1 MDRVIKMIIETLA
14 EYGAELGSDS
24 VIVKN
29 GKETGIR
36 ILQIRGR
43 LRFESCATGALRM
56 SGSPKPETVR
66 NFVEKFWFWTKQHT
80 EAK

>member
-1 MDRVIKMIIETLA
+1 MIIETLA
-14 EYGAELGSDS
+14 EYGAELGSDG

-36 ILQIRGR
+36 IQQVRGR
-43 LRFESCATGALRM
+43 LRFESRTTGALQM

-66 NFVEKFWFWTKQHT
+66 AFVEKFWFWKAINSS
-80 EAK
+80 EVK